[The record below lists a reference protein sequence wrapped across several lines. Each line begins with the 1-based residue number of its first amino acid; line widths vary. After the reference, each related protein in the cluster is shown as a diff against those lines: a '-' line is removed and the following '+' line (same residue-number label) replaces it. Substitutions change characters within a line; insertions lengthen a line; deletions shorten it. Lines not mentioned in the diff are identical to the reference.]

1 MHAGSKVR
9 YSITIKS
16 YKNGMVQ
23 TPEELVDEEHPLQF
37 EDFDHLGYMNFTKI
51 VDQDSPHERFA
62 KYYSAVLGKPIK
74 I

>member
-1 MHAGSKVR
+1 
-9 YSITIKS
+9 
-16 YKNGMVQ
+16 MVQ